1 MPENYQLWLDRELS
15 RLSAAGIRPRLLL
28 HSCCAPCSSYVL
40 EYLSRHFAITVF
52 YYDPNISPAEEFYR
66 RSAEQQRLIREM
78 LLSSPVEFVEGRYE
92 PERFF
97 AIAAGH
103 EADPEG
109 GARCLACYRL
119 RLTETAALAAAQ
131 GFAYF
136 TTTLSISPLKNAA
149 ALNAIGRELAAE
161 YGVPYL
167 FSDFKKHDGYKRSC
181 VLSREYDLYRQNYC
195 GCVFSARAA
204 QEKEDTEG

>member
-66 RSAEQQRLIREM
+66 RSAEQQRLIRKM
-78 LLSSPVEFVEGRYE
+78 PLSSPVEFVEGRYE

-103 EADPEG
+103 ETDPEG

-167 FSDFKKHDGYKRSC
+167 FSDFKKRDGYKRSC
-181 VLSREYDLYRQNYC
+181 ALSREYDLYRQNYC

>member
-1 MPENYQLWLDRELS
+1 MP
-15 RLSAAGIRPRLLL
+15 
-28 HSCCAPCSSYVL
+28 
-40 EYLSRHFAITVF
+40 
-52 YYDPNISPAEEFYR
+52 
-66 RSAEQQRLIREM
+66 
-78 LLSSPVEFVEGRYE
+78 LSSPVEFVEGRYE

-103 EADPEG
+103 ETDPEG

-167 FSDFKKHDGYKRSC
+167 FSDFKKRDGYKRSC
-181 VLSREYDLYRQNYC
+181 ALSREYDLYRQNYC
-195 GCVFSARAA
+195 GCIFSARTA

>member
-66 RSAEQQRLIREM
+66 RSAEQQRLIRKM
-78 LLSSPVEFVEGRYE
+78 PLSSPVEFVEGRYE

-103 EADPEG
+103 ETDPEG

-181 VLSREYDLYRQNYC
+181 ALSREYDLYRQNYC

>member
-15 RLSAAGIRPRLLL
+15 RLSAAGVRPRLLL

-66 RSAEQQRLIREM
+66 RSAEQQRLICEM
-78 LLSSPVEFVEGRYE
+78 PLSSPVEFVEGRYE

-103 EADPEG
+103 ETDPEG